1 MLRLCSLFL
10 FIPALFAE
18 QAKRFADAV
27 EAGERAWIVARFQE
41 VARYFAEF
49 AAWGK
54 QESDA
59 ILADIVRHG

>member
-1 MLRLCSLFL
+1 MS
-10 FIPALFAE
+10 ALFAE
-18 QAKRFADAV
+18 KPRRFALAV
-27 EAGERAWIVARFQE
+27 EKGERAWIVGRFAE

-54 QESDA
+54 RESDA